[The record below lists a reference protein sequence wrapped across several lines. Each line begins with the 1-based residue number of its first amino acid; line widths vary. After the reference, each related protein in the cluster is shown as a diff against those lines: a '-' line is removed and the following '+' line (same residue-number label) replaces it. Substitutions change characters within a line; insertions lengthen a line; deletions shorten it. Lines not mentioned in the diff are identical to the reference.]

1 MEEAAG
7 KISLIE
13 RFLATNNNS
22 KFNNNA
28 MKKFAEIM
36 ENDLDTPKVLDF
48 IVNLLENQE
57 NRETVKQL
65 LEVLGFNFSS

>member
-1 MEEAAG
+1 
-7 KISLIE
+7 
-13 RFLATNNNS
+13 
-22 KFNNNA
+22 